1 MKKLFIFLSFWV
13 FVLSTLAAQAPK
25 EKTLLW
31 EISGN
36 GITQPS
42 YLFGTIHLMCPDD
55 IKMPEIVSEKF
66 NSSKYLFLEIDLTD
80 PHMMENAVVMMQMKD
95 STTIEKLLGKDFEK
109 VNQSF
114 KSITGMPLQ
123 MMNQIKPMMII
134 SALLPAMIGCMPASW
149 ESAFQKMAEE
159 KKMAVKGLE
168 TVKDQ
173 MDVFDSIPYKNQA
186 NILSRTILNMDSSK
200 QELQKMLKMYNEKD
214 IEQMNRVTTMD
225 TDLKNFEGALINDRN
240 KKWIPVIEKQIKNE
254 STFFAFGAGHLG
266 GEMGVINLM
275 RLKGYIIRPI
285 MY

>member
-1 MKKLFIFLSFWV
+1 M
-13 FVLSTLAAQAPK
+13 
-25 EKTLLW
+25 LW

-275 RLKGYIIRPI
+275 RLKGYTIRPI

>member
-36 GITQPS
+36 GLTQPS
-42 YLFGTIHLMCPDD
+42 YLFGTIHLMCPDE
-55 IKMPEIVSEKF
+55 IKMPEIVAEKF
-66 NSSKYLFLEIDLTD
+66 NTSKCLFLEIDLTD
-80 PHMMENAVVMMQMKD
+80 PQMMENAVVMMQMKD

-149 ESAFQKMAEE
+149 ESVFQKMAEE

-186 NILSRTILNMDSSK
+186 DILSRTVLNMDSSK

-214 IEQMNRVTTMD
+214 IEQMNLLTTMD
-225 TDLKNFEGALINDRN
+225 TDLKDFEGSLINDRN

-266 GEMGVINLM
+266 GEMGVINLL
-275 RLKGYIIRPI
+275 RLKGYTIRPI

>member
-1 MKKLFIFLSFWV
+1 MKKLFVFLSFWV

-36 GITQPS
+36 GLTQPS

-55 IKMPEIVSEKF
+55 IKMPEIVTEKF
-66 NSSKYLFLEIDLTD
+66 NTSKCLFLEIDLTD
-80 PHMMENAVVMMQMKD
+80 PQMMENAIVMMQMKD

-114 KSITGMPLQ
+114 KTITGMPLQ
-123 MMNQIKPMMII
+123 LMNQIKPMMII

-149 ESAFQKMAEE
+149 ESVFQKMAEE
-159 KKMAVKGLE
+159 KKMTVKGLE

-186 NILSRTILNMDSSK
+186 DILSRTILNMDSSK
-200 QELQKMLKMYNEKD
+200 QELKKMLKMYNEKD
-214 IEQMNRVTTMD
+214 IEQMNLLTTMD

-266 GEMGVINLM
+266 GKMGVINLM
-275 RLKGYIIRPI
+275 RLKGYTIRPI

>member
-1 MKKLFIFLSFWV
+1 MKKLFVFLSFWV
-13 FVLSTLAAQAPK
+13 FVLSDLAAQATK